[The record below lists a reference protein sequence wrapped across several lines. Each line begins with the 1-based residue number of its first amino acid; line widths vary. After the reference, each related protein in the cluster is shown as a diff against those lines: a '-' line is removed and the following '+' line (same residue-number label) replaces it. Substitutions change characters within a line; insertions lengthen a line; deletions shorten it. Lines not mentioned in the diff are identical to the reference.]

1 MDIIALIDHLG
12 TFAFAVSGIRL
23 SASKEFDW
31 FGAYMVGLVTA
42 IGGGTTRDLLL
53 NEIPFWMSQ
62 PSYLIVT
69 GVALIFVL
77 LLGKYI
83 VRMHHT
89 LFTFDSIGLG
99 LFVVTGIDKTLA
111 SGFPFWVAIIMGM
124 ITGSVG
130 GVIRDILINETPLIF
145 RKDFY
150 ALACIVGG
158 LVYGLCLYLNANLL
172 LTQILSA
179 GTVILS
185 RIIAVKFHVGLPTL
199 KD

>member
-1 MDIIALIDHLG
+1 MDIIAFIDHLG

-89 LFTFDSIGLG
+89 LFIFDSIGLG